1 MPDLPRQLRKNRLWP
16 LAAFLAVAALGWGAH
31 AAIGGVYS
39 GAEARQLLE
48 ALSRAGLY
56 LGSAIVTG
64 SATTLALMLTMV
76 GMIDRLETEFNR
88 EAYENV
94 NMVAK
99 LATGSLL
106 LALIVL
112 LAFTLPVGEFEDM
125 PERWFQVLYD
135 ALFAGA
141 VAMVGMMAAT
151 VVMIYLTLRRVL
163 AAVTP
168 GDQF

>member
-1 MPDLPRQLRKNRLWP
+1 MSELPRKLRKNRIWP
-16 LAAFLAVAALGWGAH
+16 LTAFLVVAALGGGAH
-31 AAIGGVYS
+31 AAIGGIYS
-39 GAEARQLLE
+39 GAEARDLLE

-99 LATGSLL
+99 LATASLL
-106 LALIVL
+106 LALVVL
-112 LAFTLPVGEFEDM
+112 LAFTLPVGEFEDI
-125 PERWFQVLYD
+125 PNYWFEILYD
-135 ALFAGA
+135 GLFAGA
-141 VAMVGMMAAT
+141 VAMVGLMAAT

-168 GDQF
+168 GDEF